1 MFGWLTSLFRRSG
14 STQRAGSPAIPA
26 SADPELR
33 DIFINELDDIVKAVQ
48 TAFAAW
54 REDWANP
61 AHCRAVVRGFHT
73 LKGAA
78 PVVGATLLAELGLAA
93 EQTTKRAGRK
103 RNPDM
108 NQIAAI
114 ETAVALLPQWA
125 HAARN
130 NLPIPETTRS
140 VIATLKRAA
149 S

>member
-1 MFGWLTSLFRRSG
+1 M
-14 STQRAGSPAIPA
+14 
-26 SADPELR
+26 
-33 DIFINELDDIVKAVQ
+33 
-48 TAFAAW
+48 
-54 REDWANP
+54 
-61 AHCRAVVRGFHT
+61 RGFHT

>member
-1 MFGWLTSLFRRSG
+1 MIRWLASLFRRSG

-33 DIFINELDDIVKAVQ
+33 EIFINELDDIVKSVQ
-48 TAFAAW
+48 AALAAW

-61 AHCRAVVRGFHT
+61 AHSRAVARGFHT

-103 RNPDM
+103 RNPDLD
-108 NQIAAI
+108 QIAAI
-114 ETAVALLPQWA
+114 EAAVGLLPQWA

-130 NLPIPETTRS
+130 GLPLPETTRS
-140 VIATLKRAA
+140 VISSLKRAA
-149 S
+149 G